1 MSFFFSF
8 LFFQQKSYISL
19 CMLSS
24 HSVVSDSVTP
34 WTVARQL
41 LCPWNFP
48 GKNTGVGCHFP
59 LQGLFLSQGLS
70 LCLLCLLNWQ
80 VDSLPLGFLLTQMI
94 KNLPTVQET
103 QVWFLCWEDLLEKEM
118 ATHSNILAWRNPWT
132 EEPDWLQ
139 SMGSQRVGHDWMTN
153 TFTTLPISL
162 QGSHLYILSP
172 ALSLWDSSLEISER
186 LYLGLKFSV
195 CLLNKT

>member
-59 LQGLFLSQGLS
+59 LQGIFLSQGLS

-80 VDSLPLGFLLTQMI
+80 VDSLPLGFPVDSDDKEPAYSSGDPGLIPVLGRSPGEGNGNPLQ
-94 KNLPTVQET
+94 NS
-103 QVWFLCWEDLLEKEM
+103 CLEK
-118 ATHSNILAWRNPWT
+118 
-132 EEPDWLQ
+132 
-139 SMGSQRVGHDWMTN
+139 SMDRV
-153 TFTTLPISL
+153 
-162 QGSHLYILSP
+162 
-172 ALSLWDSSLEISER
+172 A
-186 LYLGLKFSV
+186 
-195 CLLNKT
+195 